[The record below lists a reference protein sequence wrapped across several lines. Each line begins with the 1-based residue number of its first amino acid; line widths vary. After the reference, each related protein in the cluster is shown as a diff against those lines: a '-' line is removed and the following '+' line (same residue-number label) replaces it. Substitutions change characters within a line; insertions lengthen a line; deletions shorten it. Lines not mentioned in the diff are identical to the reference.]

1 MSTKKFGLGK
11 GLGAL
16 IPSGESA
23 AAEQTHAPS
32 VETRVTGQG
41 LENISI
47 IAIRSNPYQ
56 PRRMF
61 DDAPMEE
68 LTASIK
74 EQGILQPIVVRKKGE
89 HFELIAGE
97 RRLRAAQ
104 KAGLAAIPAFVR
116 ECTDEEA
123 AQLTLIEN
131 LQREDLNPVEEAR
144 GFERLTQDFGMTH
157 EELAKKIGKSRPE
170 ITNTLRLLH
179 LPENILTAIEKNE
192 ITKGHARCM
201 LSLEEKNM
209 QETMF
214 HEITKHH
221 LSVRQ
226 TEQLLNKL
234 NTGKTKRGAKIK
246 KFPMQNQDTAFIQDM
261 EQKLK
266 NALSTKVTI
275 AHAGTTGMINIT
287 YYSLEDMERL
297 VERILG

>member
-1 MSTKKFGLGK
+1 MTTKKFGLGK

-16 IPSGESA
+16 IPAGESA
-23 AAEQTHAPS
+23 AAEQTLAPK

-47 IAIRSNPYQ
+47 SAIRSNPYQ
-56 PRRMF
+56 PRRTF
-61 DDAPMEE
+61 DEDALEE

-74 EQGILQPIVVRKKGE
+74 EQGILQPVVVRKKEE

-116 ECTDEEA
+116 ECSDEEA

-144 GFERLTQDFGMTH
+144 GFNRLTKDFGMTH

-179 LPENILTAIEKNE
+179 LPENILSAIENNE

-201 LSLEEKNM
+201 LSLEDKTM
-209 QETMF
+209 QEALF
-214 HEITKHH
+214 QEVTKHH

-234 NTGKTKRGAKIK
+234 NTGKTKRSKIK
-246 KFPMQNQDTAFIQDM
+246 KATVISPDAIYIQDF
-261 EQKLK
+261 EEKLK
-266 NALSTKVTI
+266 TALATRVTI
-275 AHAGTTGMINIT
+275 SHAGTTGTINIT

-297 VERILG
+297 VERILGR